1 MFFPP
6 ACNGLKLNEFFGQVN
21 RFCVLERGAF
31 RRFQGLPLAFA
42 GELRYKTSSL
52 LDSGITRGES
62 EVRSVEIQVVD
73 NNVEKAI
80 RVLKRKLQQEGLF
93 REMKQRKYYE
103 KPSVKR
109 KRKEKEAQ
117 RRLRK
122 KMRLMRND

>member
-1 MFFPP
+1 MGDSKSDYIVPLGRKRYRQGDFPLHCRWSLVIYTCSFP
-6 ACNGLKLNEFFGQVN
+6 C
-21 RFCVLERGAF
+21 ER
-31 RRFQGLPLAFA
+31 
-42 GELRYKTSSL
+42 KVSSE
-52 LDSGITRGES
+52 SG
-62 EVRSVEIQVVD
+62 VKFLEIQVLD

-122 KMRLMRND
+122 KMRMMRSD

>member
-1 MFFPP
+1 VYQI
-6 ACNGLKLNEFFGQVN
+6 C
-21 RFCVLERGAF
+21 
-31 RRFQGLPLAFA
+31 
-42 GELRYKTSSL
+42 T
-52 LDSGITRGES
+52 ES
-62 EVRSVEIQVVD
+62 EVICLEIQVVD

-93 REMKQRKYYE
+93 REMKQRKFYE

-122 KMRLMRND
+122 KLRLMKTD

>member
-1 MFFPP
+1 MGEMGLTLIGLAVRVQPP
-6 ACNGLKLNEFFGQVN
+6 LSEGNILNGNEVIF
-21 RFCVLERGAF
+21 
-31 RRFQGLPLAFA
+31 
-42 GELRYKTSSL
+42 
-52 LDSGITRGES
+52 
-62 EVRSVEIQVVD
+62 VEIQVLD

-93 REMKQRKYYE
+93 REMKQRKFYE

-122 KMRLMRND
+122 KMRLMRTD